1 MILFVI
7 IAIGI
12 FIYTIFAKEWLIESI
27 KGLDEYS
34 ANYYK
39 KFIFGNDKVEEV
51 FNPEGDNLQSINNK
65 LDLGNNFLI

>member
-27 KGLDEYS
+27 KGLDEY
-34 ANYYK
+34 
-39 KFIFGNDKVEEV
+39 
-51 FNPEGDNLQSINNK
+51 NK
-65 LDLGNNFLI
+65 NIDRKIKYEITKDTFLSFRK

>member
-27 KGLDEYS
+27 KGLDEY
-34 ANYYK
+34 NKNIDRKIKYEINRNICRRFKYNTK
-39 KFIFGNDKVEEV
+39 KI
-51 FNPEGDNLQSINNK
+51 
-65 LDLGNNFLI
+65 